1 MTKGVKKIKQSGILY
16 IVPALIIVA
25 LVMLY
30 PLVYTLV
37 MGFFKNTL
45 FMKAPEF
52 SGFSQYTKLFGDE
65 IFRKSIGNTLVWT
78 FGSVFFQFTL
88 GFLMAMILHQDF
100 VKGKTVLRILLMV
113 PWVLPSIIGSAV
125 WKWMYNADYGLI
137 NFVLKSLGLIEENR
151 TWLSSTQTAMAAIVA
166 VNVWKMFPYVMLMIE
181 AALQGVSRDL
191 KEAALIDGAGRLGIF
206 RSVTWPA
213 IAPQCYSVLLLMTVW
228 TLNAF
233 TFVYNLTEGGPAH
246 STEVMAMYIYKK
258 AFTDYDF
265 GIASAASTILFGMC
279 MIISLVYIMLTNKE
293 DA

>member
-1 MTKGVKKIKQSGILY
+1 MKKVKQSGILY
-16 IVPALIIVA
+16 IVPALLIVA

-45 FMKAPEF
+45 FMEAPEF
-52 SGFSQYTKLFGDE
+52 FGIGQYIKLFGDE
-65 IFRKSIGNTLVWT
+65 VFVGSIGHTLVWT

-88 GFLMAMILHQDF
+88 GFVMAMILHQDF
-100 VKGKTVLRILLMV
+100 VKGKTVLRIFLMI
-113 PWVLPSIIGSAV
+113 PWVLPSVIGSAV

-137 NFVLKSLGLIEENR
+137 NFLLKAIGLIDENR
-151 TWLSSTQTAMAAIVA
+151 TWLSSTQTAMPAIIA

-181 AALQGVSRDL
+181 AALQGVSKDL
-191 KEAALIDGAGRLGIF
+191 KEAALIDGANKFEIF
-206 RSVTWPA
+206 RNVTWTA

-246 STEVMAMYIYKK
+246 STEVMAMFIYKK

-265 GIASAASTILFGMC
+265 GLASAASTVLFSIC
-279 MIISLVYIMLTNKE
+279 MIISLVYIVMTNRRE

>member
-1 MTKGVKKIKQSGILY
+1 MKKVKQSGILY
-16 IVPALIIVA
+16 IVPALLIVA

-52 SGFSQYTKLFGDE
+52 FGIGQYIKLFGDE
-65 IFRKSIGNTLVWT
+65 VFVGSIVHTLVWT

-88 GFLMAMILHQDF
+88 GFVMAMILHQDF
-100 VKGKTVLRILLMV
+100 VKGKTVLRILLMI
-113 PWVLPSIIGSAV
+113 PWVLPSVIGSAV

-137 NFVLKSLGLIEENR
+137 NFFLNAVGLIDENR
-151 TWLSSTQTAMAAIVA
+151 TWLSSTQTAMPAIIA

-191 KEAALIDGAGRLGIF
+191 KEDALIDGANKFEILRN
-206 RSVTWPA
+206 VTLTS

-246 STEVMAMYIYKK
+246 STEVMAMFIYKK

-265 GIASAASTILFGMC
+265 GLASAASTVLFSIC
-279 MIISLVYIMLTNKE
+279 MIISLVYILMTNKRG

>member
-1 MTKGVKKIKQSGILY
+1 MKKVKQSGILY
-16 IVPALIIVA
+16 IVPALLIVA

-30 PLVYTLV
+30 PLIYTLV

-45 FMKAPEF
+45 FMEAPEF
-52 SGFSQYTKLFGDE
+52 FGIGQYIRLFGDDV
-65 IFRKSIGNTLVWT
+65 FVGSIGHTLVWT

-88 GFLMAMILHQDF
+88 GFAMAMILHQDF
-100 VKGKTVLRILLMV
+100 VKGKTLLRIFLMI
-113 PWVLPSIIGSAV
+113 PWVLPSVIGSAV

-137 NFVLKSLGLIEENR
+137 NFFLKSIGLIGENR
-151 TWLSSTQTAMAAIVA
+151 TWLSSTQTAMPAIIA

-181 AALQGVSRDL
+181 AALQGVSKDL
-191 KEAALIDGAGRLGIF
+191 KEAALIDGANKFEIF
-206 RSVTWPA
+206 RNVTWPA

-246 STEVMAMYIYKK
+246 STEVMAMFIYKK

-265 GIASAASTILFGMC
+265 GLASAASTVLFTIC
-279 MIISLVYIMLTNKE
+279 MVISLVYIVITNKRE

>member
-1 MTKGVKKIKQSGILY
+1 MKKVKQSGILY
-16 IVPALIIVA
+16 IVPALLIVA

-52 SGFSQYTKLFGDE
+52 FGIGQYIKLFGDE
-65 IFRKSIGNTLVWT
+65 VFVGSIVHTLVWT

-88 GFLMAMILHQDF
+88 GFVMAMILHQDF
-100 VKGKTVLRILLMV
+100 VKGKTVLRILLMI
-113 PWVLPSIIGSAV
+113 PWVLPSVIGSAV

-137 NFVLKSLGLIEENR
+137 NFFLNAVGLIDENR
-151 TWLSSTQTAMAAIVA
+151 TWLSSTQTAMPAIIA

-191 KEAALIDGAGRLGIF
+191 KEAALIDGANKFEIF
-206 RSVTWPA
+206 RNVTWTA

-246 STEVMAMYIYKK
+246 STEVMAMGIYKK

-265 GIASAASTILFGMC
+265 GLASAASTVLFSIC
-279 MIISLVYIMLTNKE
+279 MIISLVYILMTNKRG

>member
-1 MTKGVKKIKQSGILY
+1 MKKVKQSGILY
-16 IVPALIIVA
+16 IVPALLIVA

-52 SGFSQYTKLFGDE
+52 FGIGQYIKLFGDE
-65 IFRKSIGNTLVWT
+65 VFVGSIVHTLVWT

-88 GFLMAMILHQDF
+88 GFVMAMILHQDF
-100 VKGKTVLRILLMV
+100 VKGKTVLRILLMI
-113 PWVLPSIIGSAV
+113 PWVLPSVIGSAV

-137 NFVLKSLGLIEENR
+137 NFFLNAVGLIDENR
-151 TWLSSTQTAMAAIVA
+151 TWLSSTQTAMPAIIA

-181 AALQGVSRDL
+181 AALQGVSKDL
-191 KEAALIDGAGRLGIF
+191 KEAALIDGANKFEIF
-206 RSVTWPA
+206 RNVTWTA

-246 STEVMAMYIYKK
+246 STEVMAMFIYKK

-265 GIASAASTILFGMC
+265 GLASAASTVLFSIC
-279 MIISLVYIMLTNKE
+279 MIISLVYILMTNKRG

>member
-1 MTKGVKKIKQSGILY
+1 MKKVKQSGILY
-16 IVPALIIVA
+16 IVPALLIVA

-52 SGFSQYTKLFGDE
+52 FGIGQYIKLFGDE
-65 IFRKSIGNTLVWT
+65 VFVGSIVHTLVWT

-88 GFLMAMILHQDF
+88 GFVMAMILHQDF
-100 VKGKTVLRILLMV
+100 VKGKTVLRILLMI
-113 PWVLPSIIGSAV
+113 PWVLPSVIGSAV

-137 NFVLKSLGLIEENR
+137 NFFLNAVGLIDENR
-151 TWLSSTQTAMAAIVA
+151 TWLSSTQTAMPAIIA

-191 KEAALIDGAGRLGIF
+191 KEAALIDGANKFEIF
-206 RSVTWPA
+206 RNVTWTA

-246 STEVMAMYIYKK
+246 STEVMAMFIYKK

-265 GIASAASTILFGMC
+265 GLASAASTVLFSIC
-279 MIISLVYIMLTNKE
+279 MIISLVYILMTNKRG

>member
-1 MTKGVKKIKQSGILY
+1 MKKVKQSGILY
-16 IVPALIIVA
+16 IVPALLIVA

-30 PLVYTLV
+30 PLIYTLV

-45 FMKAPEF
+45 FMEAPEF
-52 SGFSQYTKLFGDE
+52 FGIGQYIKLFGDDV
-65 IFRKSIGNTLVWT
+65 FVGSIGHTLVWT

-88 GFLMAMILHQDF
+88 GFAMAMTLHQDF
-100 VKGKTVLRILLMV
+100 VKGKTLLRIFLMI
-113 PWVLPSIIGSAV
+113 PWVLPSVIGSAV

-137 NFVLKSLGLIEENR
+137 NFFLKSIGLIGENR
-151 TWLSSTQTAMAAIVA
+151 TWLSSTQTAMPAIIA

-181 AALQGVSRDL
+181 AALQGVSKDL
-191 KEAALIDGAGRLGIF
+191 KEAALIDGANKFEIF
-206 RSVTWPA
+206 RNVTWPA

-246 STEVMAMYIYKK
+246 STEVMAMFIYKK

-265 GIASAASTILFGMC
+265 GMASAASTVLFTIC
-279 MIISLVYIMLTNKE
+279 MVISLVYIVITNKRE

>member
-1 MTKGVKKIKQSGILY
+1 MKKVKQSGILY
-16 IVPALIIVA
+16 IVPALLIVA

-45 FMKAPEF
+45 FMEAPEF
-52 SGFSQYTKLFGDE
+52 FGIGQYIKLFGDE
-65 IFRKSIGNTLVWT
+65 VFVGSIGHTLVWT

-88 GFLMAMILHQDF
+88 GFVMAMILHQDF
-100 VKGKTVLRILLMV
+100 VKGKTVLRIFLMI
-113 PWVLPSIIGSAV
+113 PWVLPSVIGSAV

-137 NFVLKSLGLIEENR
+137 NFLLKAIGLIDENR
-151 TWLSSTQTAMAAIVA
+151 TWLSSTQTAMPAIIA

-181 AALQGVSRDL
+181 AALQGVSKDL
-191 KEAALIDGAGRLGIF
+191 KEAALIDGANKFEIF
-206 RSVTWPA
+206 RNVTWTA

-246 STEVMAMYIYKK
+246 STEVMAMCIYKK

-265 GIASAASTILFGMC
+265 GLASAASTVLFSIC
-279 MIISLVYIMLTNKE
+279 MIISLVYIVMTNRRE